1 LLDIVIVAQLAAG
14 LGIGATW
21 ALARL
26 LVGWADDT
34 NRMDPRSLSDGL
46 MKRTMSKLLKAYDR
60 SRIPL
65 YIQVAAIMR
74 QRIER
79 QQWRPGQKISTLVEL
94 EREFEVARVTV
105 RQAVDILRQEG
116 LLHCHQGRGT
126 FVAEKPPSR
135 HWLELATDWAI
146 LIDSIKDNVP
156 KRIRVENPPAFPKL
170 HEGEG
175 TLAPEYRFIRSLQ
188 YKDGEPYSIVSV
200 HLARAVFDRDP
211 EAFLTRPAL
220 AILASFADIEVQHAY
235 QTIVIGGASV
245 QTADLLKIALGAPTA
260 ECRCVVIDG
269 NGVAIYVAD
278 MTYRSEVVRLHIDL
292 LAHATPSPASA
303 TVAAPR
309 GAALAATPR

>member
-1 LLDIVIVAQLAAG
+1 
-14 LGIGATW
+14 
-21 ALARL
+21 
-26 LVGWADDT
+26 
-34 NRMDPRSLSDGL
+34 
-46 MKRTMSKLLKAYDR
+46 MSKLLKTYDR

-65 YIQVAAIMR
+65 YIQVAAVMR

-79 QQWRPGQKISTLVEL
+79 QQWRPGEKISTLAEL
-94 EREFEVARVTV
+94 EQEFEVARVTV

-126 FVAEKPPSR
+126 FVAEKPLSR

-156 KRIRVENPPAFPKL
+156 KRIKVDRPPASPKL

-175 TLAPEYRFIRSLQ
+175 MLAPEYRFIPSLQ
-188 YKDGEPYSIVSV
+188 YKDGEPYGIVNV

-220 AILASFADIEVQHAY
+220 AALASFADIEVRHAY

-260 ECRCVVIDG
+260 ECRCVVIDESG
-269 NGVAIYVAD
+269 IAIYVAD
-278 MTYRSEVVRLHIDL
+278 ITYRSEVVRLHIDL
-292 LAHATPSPASA
+292 LAHATPSAVSA
-303 TVAAPR
+303 TVATPR
-309 GAALAATPR
+309 GAAMAATPR

>member
-1 LLDIVIVAQLAAG
+1 MAPI
-14 LGIGATW
+14 
-21 ALARL
+21 
-26 LVGWADDT
+26 
-34 NRMDPRSLSDGL
+34 
-46 MKRTMSKLLKAYDR
+46 MSKLLKAYDR
-60 SRIPL
+60 SRVPL
-65 YIQVAAIMR
+65 YIQVAAVMR

-79 QQWRPGQKISTLVEL
+79 GQWQPGQKISTLVEL

-146 LIDSIKDNVP
+146 LIESIKDNVP
-156 KRIRVENPPAFPKL
+156 KRIKVDHPPAYPQL

-175 TLAPEYRFIRSLQ
+175 ALAPEYRFIRSLQ
-188 YKDGEPYSIVSV
+188 YKDGEPYGIVNV

-220 AILASFADIEVQHAY
+220 AILASFTDIEVQHAY

-245 QTADLLKIALGAPTA
+245 QSADLLKIALGAPTA

-269 NGVAIYVAD
+269 SGIAIYVAD
-278 MTYRSEVVRLHIDL
+278 ITYRSEVVRLHIDL
-292 LAHATPSPASA
+292 LAHSTSAPAS
-303 TVAAPR
+303 TK
-309 GAALAATPR
+309 AALAPGTAMAATPK

>member
-1 LLDIVIVAQLAAG
+1 MIQTERI
-14 LGIGATW
+14 
-21 ALARL
+21 ARIP
-26 LVGWADDT
+26 
-34 NRMDPRSLSDGL
+34 NGL

-74 QRIER
+74 QRIDR

-135 HWLELATDWAI
+135 HWLEFATDWTI

-235 QTIVIGGASV
+235 QTIVIGV

-303 TVAAPR
+303 TVATPR
-309 GAALAATPR
+309 GEALAATPR